1 MSELRKGSQ
10 TPTRSVVLPYTSSY
24 GSDAINTYNST
35 GRTALPWQE
44 EQIKNIMAVN
54 GADEWLHTSYGLAVP
69 RQNGKNEVITMRE
82 LEGLKRGER
91 ILHTAHKTSTAH
103 AAWDRLLKLVDLA

>member
-1 MSELRKGSQ
+1 MAELRRGSQ
-10 TPTRSVVLPYTSSY
+10 IPTRSVVLPYTVSY
-24 GSDAINTYNST
+24 GPDAIKTYNTT
-35 GRTALPWQE
+35 GRKALPWQE

-69 RQNGKNEVITMRE
+69 RQNGKNEVVTMRE

-103 AAWDRLLKLVDLA
+103 AAWDRLLRLV